1 METRIIPDM
10 MRITLIRNGGSG
22 VRDMREGEVVLL
34 PETID
39 ELFDT
44 ASSLFDV
51 NRSRVVLYTDRGA
64 KVKDIKLVRDNDVFY
79 VADEGETF
87 KDPQLLLSQRLLT
100 CNELSGTAAIASK
113 QWVTL
118 NVGGRCFTTTRN
130 TLTCREPESMLARM
144 FGDSDCQWS
153 SAVDTSGAYLID
165 RSPRYFEPLLNY
177 LRHGK
182 LILDDGLNPE
192 GVLEEAKFF
201 GLTSLLEQIE
211 DIVKVNEPASDHTP
225 MTRREF
231 IKILMKTPTTSQL
244 RCQGVNFHGAD
255 LSKLDLRSINFK
267 SANFSQADLSGANLS
282 FCSLE
287 RANLSGSKLDGAD
300 LQGVKMVL
308 ANLEGAS
315 LRGCNFEDPCGSKAN
330 MEGVNMKG
338 VDLESSQMAGVNLR
352 VATLKNANLQNCNL
366 RWAVLAGTDLEN
378 CNLSGC
384 DLQEANLRGANVKG
398 AAFEEMV
405 TPLHMSQS
413 VR

>member
-1 METRIIPDM
+1 MSKDNV
-10 MRITLIRNGGSG
+10 MRVTLMRNGRNG
-22 VRDMREGEVVLL
+22 EGQVVAL
-34 PETID
+34 PETME
-39 ELFDT
+39 ELYCT
-44 ASSLFDV
+44 ASDTFHIENNS
-51 NRSRVVLYTDRGA
+51 VVIYTDRGA
-64 KVKDIKLVRDNDVFY
+64 RVNDIRLVRDNDVLY
-79 VADEGETF
+79 AAEQSEAF
-87 KDPQLLLSQRLLT
+87 KDPQVVLSQGLLT
-100 CNELSGTAAIASK
+100 CNELSSTACITSK

-118 NVGGRCFTTTRN
+118 NVGGKCFTTTRN
-130 TLTCREPESMLARM
+130 TLTCRDSDSMLARM
-144 FGDSDCQWS
+144 FGDRDFQWS
-153 SAVDTSGAYLID
+153 SAVDNSGAYLID
-165 RSPRYFEPLLNY
+165 RSSRYFEPMLNY

-182 LILDDGLNPE
+182 LILDEGLNPE

-201 GLTSLLEQIE
+201 GLTSLIEQLE
-211 DIVKVNEPASDHTP
+211 DIIKANEPISDHTP
-225 MTRREF
+225 ITRREF
-231 IKILMKTPTTSQL
+231 ITLLMKTPTTSQL

-267 SANFSQADLSGANLS
+267 SANLSRADLSGANLS

-287 RANLSGSKLDGAD
+287 RANLSGAKLDGAD

-315 LRGCNFEDPCGSKAN
+315 LRGCNFEDPAGSKAN